1 MAAMAECM
9 PSCGKQAKRKYS
21 RQPEVAATAARDNTA
36 GAMRLIIISGLF
48 AIILPFAIGLFAT
61 KKRVG
66 LDVSERFLERLD
78 EIPSGP
84 TEQQR
89 QLNSGNLKSWVSN
102 HPVSA
107 AQYAR
112 RVMPMDIL
120 YLLALGSFLGLASNW
135 LAADMQW
142 PASFAGVP
150 IRIWLW
156 LLPALYIAADIVE
169 DLMIATLMTS
179 PRLIEPATV
188 RALTTIKGTKIGSV
202 GAAMLQTAV
211 LGVLALL
218 WGKGA

>member
-1 MAAMAECM
+1 MHAVLR
-9 PSCGKQAKRKYS
+9 QASKT
-21 RQPEVAATAARDNTA
+21 QIIAPTGGCAARSA
-36 GAMRLIIISGLF
+36 GQQASDMRLIIVSGLF
-48 AIILPFAIGLFAT
+48 AIVLPFAIGLFAT

-78 EIPSGP
+78 EIPSGA

-89 QLNSGNLKSWVSN
+89 ELSSGNLKNWVAD

-112 RVMPMDIL
+112 YVIPMDIL

-150 IRIWLW
+150 IWIWLW
-156 LLPALYIAADIVE
+156 LLPALYIVADIIE
-169 DLMIATLMTS
+169 DSMIAVLMTS
-179 PRLIEPATV
+179 PRLIEPVTV
-188 RALTTIKGTKIGSV
+188 RALTRIKGIKISSV

-211 LGVLALL
+211 LGVLTLL
-218 WGKGA
+218 WSKGA

>member
-1 MAAMAECM
+1 
-9 PSCGKQAKRKYS
+9 
-21 RQPEVAATAARDNTA
+21 
-36 GAMRLIIISGLF
+36 MRLIIVSGLF
-48 AIILPFAIGLFAT
+48 AIVLPFAIGLFAT
-61 KKRVG
+61 KTRVG

-78 EIPSGP
+78 EIPSGA

-89 QLNSGNLKSWVSN
+89 ELNSGNLKSWVSN

-112 RVMPMDIL
+112 RVMPMDML

-135 LAADMQW
+135 LASDVQW

-150 IRIWLW
+150 IWIWLW
-156 LLPALYIAADIVE
+156 LLPALYVVADIVE

-188 RALTTIKGTKIGSV
+188 RALTKIKGIKIGSV